1 MRPCSQRGKLLLLS
15 KVLHSREREKAT
27 QDFLVSGLP
36 VYSTIVQYRKPVYST
51 SVHKIS
57 VKYNLTE
64 NWFTVQVYRKPV
76 YSTSVQYRKL
86 VYKYNCTENWL
97 TVQVITDSPR
107 FHSTYFI
114 KGISCQFFFLQIELK
129 TKTNRN

>member
-1 MRPCSQRGKLLLLS
+1 MLS

-86 VYKYNCTENWL
+86 DYNPVYSTENWITIRL
-97 TVQVITDSPR
+97 TVQV
-107 FHSTYFI
+107 YI
-114 KGISCQFFFLQIELK
+114 K
-129 TKTNRN
+129 